1 MERQQYP
8 ARSVLFV
15 EDDPA
20 LRETVTEILEEEG
33 YQVLSVPNGA
43 EGLRLLETGSR
54 PGLILLDLMM
64 PTMNGW
70 EFYNQIHQHPQH
82 ASIPVV
88 VLSAVAEFQRR
99 RGKLDVAEILSKPID
114 ISSLL
119 AAVERA
125 YTNAERS
132 SS

>member
-1 MERQQYP
+1 MERQQFP

-20 LRETVTEILEEEG
+20 LRETVTEVLEEEG
-33 YQVLSVPNGA
+33 YQVMSVTNGA
-43 EGLRLLETGSR
+43 EGLQLLENGSQ

-70 EFYNQIHQHPQH
+70 EFYNQLQQQPQH

-99 RGKLDVAEILSKPID
+99 RGKLDVAEILPKPID
-114 ISSLL
+114 ISRLL
-119 AAVERA
+119 AAVDRA
-125 YTNAERS
+125 YTGAERNVP
-132 SS
+132 

>member
-8 ARSVLFV
+8 VRSVLFI

-20 LRETVTEILEEEG
+20 LRETVTEVLEEEG
-33 YQVLSVPNGA
+33 YQVTSVPNGA
-43 EGLRLLETGSR
+43 EGLALLESSLQ

-70 EFYNQIHQHPQH
+70 EFFNQLQQHPQH
-82 ASIPVV
+82 AAIPVV

-99 RGKLDVAEILSKPID
+99 RGKLDVAEILPKPID
-114 ISSLL
+114 ISRLL
-119 AAVERA
+119 AAVDRA
-125 YTNAERS
+125 YTDAERS
-132 SS
+132 TS